1 MDSQTLLAIER
12 FKTILGSKTDI
23 DTPNLHFLEL
33 KSLDSIVQVLLD
45 MNSKSLRWESLES
58 WTLIYYILS
67 GSLPTKDD
75 LISLRW
81 GFQLNG
87 ATGVVCEFQKLLD
100 NKKHSPGISFVELE
114 PESIC
119 IDISHTIN
127 YPFNTGIQRVVR
139 NIGESL
145 LGNPRVYWV
154 VWNENCQAWQLID
167 KEVVAARL
175 PFYNQSENF
184 KSTEKKPKYF
194 LRVIIGAFWHGLFS
208 SYRYLISNSGREQ
221 VLRTSI
227 LNKAIKYFKAKRM
240 NGSRSA
246 DNLTNSILAPI
257 LVNQTLLI
265 VEPIQSETIVKRLAY
280 LSEIGTLSI
289 LVYDLLPIS
298 NPEFFAGSSIQNFPN
313 FLNLVSQAD
322 NIITISDFTLSQV
335 RKYANGE
342 KHKKLTSIH
351 LPSGLSKTPKDRS
364 SESKK
369 PFFLS
374 VGSIEPR
381 KNHLSIL
388 RAAELCWQSG
398 LEFQLILV
406 GGQGWSNDAVIKMSK
421 ELQEKGRDLKIISDA
436 SNTSLEKLY
445 SLAFAYISVPWIEG
459 FGLPLAEAI
468 ATGKPVIASNI
479 PSHLEFGNVK
489 NVRFLNPE
497 DVLGIST
504 LMSELIQLHSSGE
517 LYRTIPPTNHSWT
530 NYSEMLI
537 SAAQPKNR
545 L

>member
-23 DTPNLHFLEL
+23 DTPNLHLLEL

-45 MNSKSLRWESLES
+45 MNSKSLRWEKLES

-87 ATGVVCEFQKLLD
+87 ATGVVYEFQKLLD
-100 NKKHSPGISFVELE
+100 NKKHSPRISFVELE

-139 NIGESL
+139 NIGNSL
-145 LGNPRVYWV
+145 LENPKVYWV

-175 PFYNQSENF
+175 PFHNQSENF
-184 KSTEKKPKYF
+184 KTTEKKPKYF

-227 LNKAIKYFKAKRM
+227 FLKAIKYFKAKRI
-240 NGSRSA
+240 NASRSA
-246 DNLTNSILAPI
+246 DQVREYILTPI
-257 LVNQTLLI
+257 LMNQTLLI

-280 LSEIGTLSI
+280 LSEIGTLSV

-335 RKYANGE
+335 KKYTNGE

-351 LPSGLSKTPKDRS
+351 LPSGFSKTPEDRS

-398 LEFQLILV
+398 LEFQIILV

-421 ELQEKGRDLKIISDA
+421 ELQEKGRELKIISDA

-479 PSHLEFGNVK
+479 PSHLEFGNVE

-504 LMSELIQLHSSGE
+504 LMSELIQLHSSGK
-517 LYRTIPPTNHSWT
+517 LYRTVPTTKHSWT

-537 SAAQPKNR
+537 SAAQPK
-545 L
+545 